1 MSQMEL
7 LVTNVA
13 ELLTAA
19 VQEVLQLMGQ
29 AVFEYQ
35 RESARARLENQTL
48 QQKLQQLQDTMTR
61 DSSEMITCGINW
73 SAYMY
78 IFPIIFFC
86 VFR

>member
-1 MSQMEL
+1 MFSLIRMSQMEL

-29 AVFEYQ
+29 AVLEYQ

-48 QQKLQQLQDTMTR
+48 QQKLKQLQETMNG
-61 DSSEMITCGINW
+61 DSSEIMTSLYLWN
-73 SAYMY
+73 
-78 IFPIIFFC
+78 
-86 VFR
+86 